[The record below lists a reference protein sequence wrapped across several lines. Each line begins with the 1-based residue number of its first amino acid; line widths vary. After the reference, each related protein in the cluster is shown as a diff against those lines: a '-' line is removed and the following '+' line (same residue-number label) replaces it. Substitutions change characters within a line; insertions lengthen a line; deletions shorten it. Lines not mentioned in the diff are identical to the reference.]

1 MLGDAG
7 LLVHSFDGWESPE
20 ETWHTKSDLS
30 CSLLH
35 QGQHNPEAGPQS
47 LPIYSAGAGF
57 ILRPGATPLLCG
69 KAGDSAGQCGRWCPH
84 VDPDEA
90 LDESWRNVA
99 QNGDGCGGSWRPED
113 FPAYLR
119 RQERWQVLNSRL
131 EHNEIIIG
139 RVPWEEAL
147 PGLIDAIFVAG
158 PPWRGGNRE
167 EFTAAMETRARFLE
181 AYGLDGADVP
191 LVRMDLGEWHS
202 PVSLLDTD

>member
-131 EHNEIIIG
+131 
-139 RVPWEEAL
+139 
-147 PGLIDAIFVAG
+147 
-158 PPWRGGNRE
+158 
-167 EFTAAMETRARFLE
+167 
-181 AYGLDGADVP
+181 
-191 LVRMDLGEWHS
+191 
-202 PVSLLDTD
+202 SLHLFW

>member
-20 ETWHTKSDLS
+20 ETWHTKIDLS

-57 ILRPGATPLLCG
+57 ILRPGATPVLCG

-99 QNGDGCGGSWRPED
+99 QNGDGCGGLTAEEEEVVVEEVGEAPTHGGAGSSRSRSRYYQEG
-113 FPAYLR
+113 AALASEMMKATRSR
-119 RQERWQVLNSRL
+119 RK
-131 EHNEIIIG
+131 
-139 RVPWEEAL
+139 
-147 PGLIDAIFVAG
+147 
-158 PPWRGGNRE
+158 
-167 EFTAAMETRARFLE
+167 
-181 AYGLDGADVP
+181 
-191 LVRMDLGEWHS
+191 
-202 PVSLLDTD
+202 